1 MLLFKL
7 MTNIKISLK
16 KIEKLNTKKKDSN
29 NEIRKKRLQ
38 PLKADIKFI
47 ILIYQFSFFQRYRK
61 D

>member
-1 MLLFKL
+1 

-16 KIEKLNTKKKDSN
+16 KIEKLNMKKKDSN
-29 NEIRKKRLQ
+29 KEIRKKSLQ
-38 PLKADIKFI
+38 PLKADFKFI